1 MLLCL
6 IHSAIY
12 RKCSVWLD
20 VTHYSHFS
28 NRCIKHVYVRHHRR
42 ILRTLLYAKQRT
54 PQLHHKRNKLL
65 MGNYIDIFH
74 KKLLETKAIVTIAIL
89 VLINI
94 VVYHHT
100 LGNQF
105 IDKWD
110 DQWQII
116 NAYTISDW
124 NWQYISHLFRY
135 SFHGQYSPLNQL
147 LYCTIYQICGLNPS
161 AFHCVSLAIHILNT
175 ILIYKIISHILFK
188 KSKYDNQKCNNIAFI
203 TSLLFAVHPLQVES
217 VAWMSA
223 SKILLSSFFYILA
236 CYFFVFYIEARKT
249 LHYIGSIICFLLAY
263 LSKEQAVTLPLM
275 LTVLTLIYKG
285 WKIDR
290 TFFLQITPFFILA
303 LLMGCFFVFETKNN
317 SINTLTSSATYT
329 WWQRIIFAS
338 YALTEYICKAIIP
351 YNLRF
356 KYYYPLSP
364 TELTPLWLFFYPLL
378 ITTIIYS
385 FRNIFKKPIIVIGT
399 AIFLIHLILVL
410 HIIPIDRQHIIAD
423 RYMYLS
429 IIGIALPFAYYGI
442 TFYHQLKSK
451 KFKYALISLFLL
463 AITSFS
469 IESFERT
476 QKWNNSNTI
485 YNDIFIPNE
494 SLKPKL

>member
-1 MLLCL
+1 
-6 IHSAIY
+6 
-12 RKCSVWLD
+12 
-20 VTHYSHFS
+20 
-28 NRCIKHVYVRHHRR
+28 
-42 ILRTLLYAKQRT
+42 
-54 PQLHHKRNKLL
+54 

-94 VVYHHT
+94 VVYHPT

-285 WKIDR
+285 WKVDR

-338 YALTEYICKAIIP
+338 YALTEYICKTIIP

-442 TFYHQLKSK
+442 TFYHQLNSK

-463 AITSFS
+463 AITSLS

>member
-1 MLLCL
+1 M
-6 IHSAIY
+6 
-12 RKCSVWLD
+12 
-20 VTHYSHFS
+20 
-28 NRCIKHVYVRHHRR
+28 
-42 ILRTLLYAKQRT
+42 QR
-54 PQLHHKRNKLL
+54 
-65 MGNYIDIFH
+65 YIDILH
-74 KKLLETKAIVTIAIL
+74 NKQSKTINSFVFVVFL

-94 VVYHHT
+94 LVYYHT
-100 LGNQF
+100 LDNLF

-110 DQWQII
+110 DQWQVI
-116 NAYTISDW
+116 NAYTVSDW
-124 NWQYISHLFRY
+124 NWQYISHLFCY

-147 LYCTIYQICGLNPS
+147 LYCVIYHLFGLNPM
-161 AFHCVSLAIHILNT
+161 AFHGTSLAIHILNS
-175 ILIYKIISHILFK
+175 ILIYKFIQHILLK
-188 KSKYDNQKCNNIAFI
+188 KRGNSASTCNSIAFI
-203 TSLLFAVHPLQVES
+203 TSLIFAIHPLQVES

-236 CYFFVFYIEARKT
+236 CYLFVFYIETRKT
-249 LHYIGSIICFLLAY
+249 LLYIGSIIYFLLAY

-275 LTVLTLIYKG
+275 LTVLAFIYKERNLD
-285 WKIDR
+285 K

-317 SINTLTSSATYT
+317 SINTLTTSATYT
-329 WWQRIIFAS
+329 WWQRIIFAG
-338 YALTEYICKAIIP
+338 YALTEYICKAIVP

-356 KYYYPLSP
+356 KYYYPSSP

-385 FRNIFKKPIIVIGT
+385 FRDLFKKPIILIGA
-399 AIFLIHLILVL
+399 AIFLIHIILVL

-429 IIGIALPFAYYGI
+429 IIGITLPFAYYGI

-451 KFKYALISLFLL
+451 KFKYVLTSLFLL

-476 QKWNNSNTI
+476 RKWNNSDTI